1 MKKENTV
8 FCAVL
13 FCFAYFKEN
22 NEFTRIGPTKQT
34 NKKNTREKTNTE
46 KINLIENLE
55 GARNTKMSFVIE
67 DLEKS
72 YPRFLTRNS

>member
-1 MKKENTV
+1 M
-8 FCAVL
+8 L
-13 FCFAYFKEN
+13 FCFAYFKED
-22 NEFTRIGPTKQT
+22 NEFTRIGPTKQ
-34 NKKNTREKTNTE
+34 KKKKKREKTNTE

>member
-1 MKKENTV
+1 M
-8 FCAVL
+8 L
-13 FCFAYFKEN
+13 FFFAYFKEN
-22 NEFTRIGPTKQT
+22 NEFTRIGPTKQKK
-34 NKKNTREKTNTE
+34 NKKKREKTNTE

-55 GARNTKMSFVIE
+55 GARNTKMSFAIE